1 MVLSKASS
9 NLVFHG
15 TKISEDMPW
24 QINPEINTYPE
35 SQDFDLTEDRY
46 TRYSLVKVGR
56 TVSFF
61 VQFGVD
67 FYQREYRDV
76 KIIFSN
82 KASKANK

>member
-1 MVLSKASS
+1 
-9 NLVFHG
+9 
-15 TKISEDMPW
+15 MPW

-46 TRYSLVKVGR
+46 ARYSLVEIGR
-56 TVSFF
+56 TISFF

-76 KIIFSN
+76 KIIFSI
-82 KASKANK
+82 KKIKL